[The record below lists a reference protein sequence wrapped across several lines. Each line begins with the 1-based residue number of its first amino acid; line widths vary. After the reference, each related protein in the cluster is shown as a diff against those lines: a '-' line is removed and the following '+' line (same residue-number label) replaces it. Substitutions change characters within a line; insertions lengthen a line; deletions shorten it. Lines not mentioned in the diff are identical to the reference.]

1 METKNLT
8 YEEAIIR
15 LEQIVLK
22 LESGQCTLDES
33 LKLFEEGTSL
43 TAFCSKALK
52 TAEQTITK
60 LTALEN
66 KAAEEKSPA
75 PAEEWRDM
83 GEELSE

>member
-1 METKNLT
+1 MDNITLT
-8 YEEAIIR
+8 YEEAILR

-22 LESGQCTLDES
+22 LEGGQCTLDES
-33 LKLFEEGTSL
+33 LKLFEEGTKL
-43 TAFCSKALK
+43 TAFCSRALK

-66 KAAEEKSPA
+66 KAAEEKTAA